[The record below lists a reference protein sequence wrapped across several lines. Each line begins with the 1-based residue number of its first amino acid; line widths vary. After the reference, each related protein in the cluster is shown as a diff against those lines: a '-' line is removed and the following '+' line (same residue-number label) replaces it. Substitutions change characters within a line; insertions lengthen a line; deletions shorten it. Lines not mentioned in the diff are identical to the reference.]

1 MFVPQTS
8 GPRCTWPVQ
17 KYGLLRTTEQSATT
31 HGTLGWHW
39 QESGTLKLG
48 SVLSSGWQW
57 EKCNHG
63 QKQHRKSSRLCR
75 TKWASAKVKLQNLDP
90 CVCVCLTPALQ
101 RMPSGCPEVHGT
113 KTGLSSRPPGN
124 PPATSDPPP
133 VQKSKHMPQPDKTWR
148 TQATQIYCAGHHSV
162 CLRLYNGFRK
172 SLSRKVFS
180 CWLLFGCS
188 MPFVFYLVITSQHSG
203 GIDGDCG
210 FGENVVPCWSIWK
223 KTKKHF
229 SSCGGHVMGV
239 AIICFLIREMKE
251 CAEA

>member
-75 TKWASAKVKLQNLDP
+75 TKWASAKVKLCTTTAKSWSV
-90 CVCVCLTPALQ
+90 CVCVSH
-101 RMPSGCPEVHGT
+101 PSST
-113 KTGLSSRPPGN
+113 KD
-124 PPATSDPPP
+124 A
-133 VQKSKHMPQPDKTWR
+133 
-148 TQATQIYCAGHHSV
+148 
-162 CLRLYNGFRK
+162 FR
-172 SLSRKVFS
+172 LSRGAWDKDRV
-180 CWLLFGCS
+180 
-188 MPFVFYLVITSQHSG
+188 VITSSRKPTSN
-203 GIDGDCG
+203 
-210 FGENVVPCWSIWK
+210 FRS
-223 KTKKHF
+223 
-229 SSCGGHVMGV
+229 SSCTEIKTHAAARQNVEDPSHSDLLCWTPQCMSST
-239 AIICFLIREMKE
+239 I
-251 CAEA
+251 